1 MDDYVEVHAGKYC
14 TIWISP
20 KAIREIKKAT
30 AGDRARTKRYLIEFA
45 ENGQENLNEQQVKN
59 EGRYPSGGKNS
70 RLVQVFAFKG
80 AQLRIYCG
88 TVEKNGKQ
96 LLCVEATKKKQNK
109 ANLAQLQRIAK
120 KVGKIQ
126 NGTE

>member
-1 MDDYVEVHAGKYC
+1 MDDYEEIHNGKYC
-14 TIWISP
+14 SIWISP

-30 AGDRARTKRYLIEFA
+30 ASDRARTQKYLIEFA
-45 ENGQENLNEQQVKN
+45 ENGQENLNEKQVKI

-70 RLVQVFAFKG
+70 KSVQVFAFKG
-80 AQLRIYCG
+80 NQLRIYCG
-88 TVEKNGKQ
+88 TIEKNGKR
-96 LLCVEATKKKQNK
+96 LLCIEATKKKQNK
-109 ANLAQLQRIAK
+109 ADLAQLQRIAK